1 MLSIYLHL
9 LSLEFSGKASA
20 LRATDIETRE
30 VCTSFAGVRLLS
42 PADDVFA
49 PTTNEDFAILQKMQR
64 FDLESNGNGARDP
77 NNIGAHIIPVGEA
90 VAVNAP
96 VATALAVD
104 TATLLPEDSIA
115 MAYPVAEEWVSAVPV
130 SWTVSHAR
138 DHGAKMREEALKR
151 RLITPLEAR
160 VMKAAALGQNDLF
173 ETHNRVLESRMSRA
187 VKSQKKRSKYLLEY
201 KDTECLA
208 SVIADAM
215 RYNILTELVRLSG
228 RIVRAF
234 GRIVRGS
241 RSINL
246 YDFRRVCGYVAAR
259 IQTFNM
265 ISMSSV
271 THTHTRTH
279 TPETRYRTPASC

>member
-1 MLSIYLHL
+1 MLIIYLHFL
-9 LSLEFSGKASA
+9 PLKFSGNAAALSA
-20 LRATDIETRE
+20 EEIETRN
-30 VCTSFAGVRLLS
+30 VRAAFAGVRLLT

-64 FDLESNGNGARDP
+64 FDLESNGHGARDP
-77 NNIGAHIIPVGEA
+77 NNIGVHIIPVDET
-90 VAVNAP
+90 VDAP

-115 MAYPVAEEWVSAVPV
+115 MAYPVAEEWVSAVPI

-187 VKSQKKRSKYLLEY
+187 VKSQKKRNKYLSEY

-228 RIVRAF
+228 WLVRAF
-234 GRIVRGS
+234 GRIVRLS

-246 YDFRRVCGYVAAR
+246 Y
-259 IQTFNM
+259 I
-265 ISMSSV
+265 
-271 THTHTRTH
+271 
-279 TPETRYRTPASC
+279 